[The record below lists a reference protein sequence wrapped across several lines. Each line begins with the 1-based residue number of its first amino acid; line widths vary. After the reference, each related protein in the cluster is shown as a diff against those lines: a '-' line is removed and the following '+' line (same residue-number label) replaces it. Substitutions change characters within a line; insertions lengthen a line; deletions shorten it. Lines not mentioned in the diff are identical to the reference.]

1 MFARLL
7 VIVIAAG
14 ATGLG
19 VLTLR
24 QQQLRAGHELA
35 QARLELMQAEE
46 RIRRV
51 RVRIAEQTSPENVRL
66 LGDALGELVPARPRD
81 SGQNEPPAWLMPGGQ
96 DLPRDQDA
104 T

>member
-14 ATGLG
+14 STALG

-35 QARLELMQAEE
+35 QARLELMRTEE

-51 RVRIAEQTSPENVRL
+51 RAEIAERTSPENVRL
-66 LGDALGELVPARPRD
+66 LGDVLGELVPARELQGAPEVR
-81 SGQNEPPAWLMPGGQ
+81 EPLQQTQASAL
-96 DLPRDQDA
+96 DA

>member
-7 VIVIAAG
+7 LIVIAAG
-14 ATGLG
+14 STGLA

-35 QARLELMQAEE
+35 QARLDLMQAEE

-51 RVRIAEQTSPENVRL
+51 RAEIAELTSPEHVRL
-66 LGDALGELVPARPRD
+66 LGDALGRLVPARPAERD
-81 SGQNEPPAWLMPGGQ
+81 PPPAQEPETHSSV
-96 DLPRDQDA
+96 QDA

>member
-7 VIVIAAG
+7 VIVIAG
-14 ATGLG
+14 GLTGLG

-35 QARLELMQAEE
+35 QARLEMMKIEE
-46 RIRRV
+46 RVRRV
-51 RVRIAEQTSPENVRL
+51 RAEIAQQTSPEKVRL
-66 LGDALGELVPARPRD
+66 LGDVLGELVPARPGDFDRPAQSPWD
-81 SGQNEPPAWLMPGGQ
+81 HQPPQAHATA
-96 DLPRDQDA
+96 QDA